1 MTELSQKSG
10 DSTRELILRAACR
23 RFAANAY
30 SSVSLDDILAEAE
43 VTKGAMYFHFRNKY
57 ALAQAIMD
65 ERTEMARSSI
75 AELLNRKLSGL
86 ETIIDIIYLV
96 AAQDYTTDV
105 GRAGLN
111 LMDSVGRIEGVQAR
125 RLSEW
130 VKAMAKVVQ
139 RAAEQGDIVEGLDP
153 EDVARLVISLYTG
166 TRLTS
171 EFDDLE
177 QFLRNMEK
185 NWMLVLPVVASADRL
200 GYFTQFVRRRTAH
213 ALGSWPRR
221 TEVQRL

>member
-1 MTELSQKSG
+1 VTELSQKSA
-10 DSTRELILRAACR
+10 DSTRAQILRAACR
-23 RFAANAY
+23 RFATNPY

-43 VTKGAMYFHFRNKY
+43 VTKGAMYFHFRNKH
-57 ALAQAIMD
+57 ALAQAIID
-65 ERTEMARSSI
+65 ERTEMTRSSI
-75 AELLNRKLSGL
+75 VELLGRKLSGL

-111 LMDSVGRIEGVQAR
+111 LMDSVGRIEGVQAQ

-139 RAAEQGDIVEGLDP
+139 RAAEQGDIADGLDP
-153 EDVARLVISLYTG
+153 EDVARLLISLYTG

-171 EFDDLE
+171 EFNNSE
-177 QFLRNMEK
+177 QFLHNMEK
-185 NWMLVLPVVASADRL
+185 NWLLVLPAFTNADRL

-213 ALGSWPRR
+213 ALSNL
-221 TEVQRL
+221 E